1 MLIKVLKYQQELRA
15 HCIIYEVLF
24 INTKL
29 GIIFKDRGGPMAVR
43 METIL
48 IAVNSAHSLMAFHVF
63 TLPCSHLR
71 ENHTNI
77 NIKAQKS
84 M

>member
-1 MLIKVLKYQQELRA
+1 
-15 HCIIYEVLF
+15 
-24 INTKL
+24 
-29 GIIFKDRGGPMAVR
+29 MAVG

-48 IAVNSAHSLMAFHVF
+48 IVVNSAHSLMAFHVF

-71 ENHTNI
+71 ENHTSI
-77 NIKAQKS
+77 NIKAQKL